1 MSPLSLR
8 RGPAATPRLAVT
20 PAPRRAPGAVAAPV
34 TATLVLVEDDPEIRA
49 LFAGFLAHAGYDV
62 IDVPD
67 AAEALLVLRDRHAQ
81 VDLLITDVVLPH
93 VDGPSL
99 VAAVRERH
107 PDVRVL
113 YVSGFEV
120 DIETEPAAAGGPA
133 TRHVRKPITRSALLA
148 EVAALLAPAPP
159 EPARRE
165 IASEFD

>member
-1 MSPLSLR
+1 MSAPSLR
-8 RGPAATPRLAVT
+8 RGPAVPPRVAVT
-20 PAPRRAPGAVAAPV
+20 PAPRRATAAAAATAVAA
-34 TATLVLVEDDPEIRA
+34 TLLLVEDDPEIRA
-49 LFAGFLAHAGYDV
+49 LFTGFLAHAGYDV
-62 IDVPD
+62 VAVAD
-67 AAEALLVLRDRHAQ
+67 AADALLVLRDRHDH

-120 DIETEPAAAGGPA
+120 ETEPAAAGGPA

-148 EVAALLAPAPP
+148 EVAALLAPAAPGSR
-159 EPARRE
+159 RRE
-165 IASEFD
+165 VASEFD